1 MEQTATVRTLYTDGT
16 AEIVCRRASACG
28 GDCAD
33 CGGCSGSQ
41 AVLARAANPIG
52 AKPGDRVLVQ
62 CPSGRVLGA
71 AILVYLLPL
80 VLLFAGV
87 ALAGGWGAAAVFV
100 LGFVPAVWIDRRL
113 ARKRGPVYTI
123 SSFADGDLENL
134 NTEGNHDLD

>member
-52 AKPGDRVLVQ
+52 AQPGGPVPGHCPAGPGRGGGVLVY
-62 CPSGRVLGA
+62 V
-71 AILVYLLPL
+71 LPL

-87 ALAGGWGAAAVFV
+87 ALAGGWGAAAGFV

>member
-52 AKPGDRVLVQ
+52 AKPGDRVL
-62 CPSGRVLGA
+62 GA

-87 ALAGGWGAAAVFV
+87 ALAGGWGAAAGFV